1 MVARGAEDPGWRL
14 FAAEPATLDWAAAA
28 LRAAR
33 TALESPRGDW
43 RCGGTWFVGVDA
55 LDNGRDGSVAGVTLA
70 GRAVAEAVRRHGPQ
84 VWHRAQLSAVRPGYP
99 LPSEGERPAAFDFRL
114 KRDAA
119 HVDGLIAEGAQKRRF
134 VREPHAF
141 ILGIALN
148 DTGPGASPL
157 AVWEGSHLRMRAAFR
172 GALAGTAPAD
182 LGRIDVT
189 AAYQAARRQVLA
201 DCPRR
206 LVHLKAG
213 EAVLI
218 DRHLLHGVSPWAE
231 GAEAPPEGRV
241 IAYFRPQ
248 LAEVAAWL
256 AG

>member
-1 MVARGAEDPGWRL
+1 MVARGAGAPGWRL
-14 FAAEPATLDWAAAA
+14 FAAEPATLGWAAAA

-33 TALESPRGDW
+33 TALERPGGDW

-55 LDNGRDGSVAGVTLA
+55 LDNGRDGSVAGVPLA
-70 GRAVAEAVRRHGPQ
+70 GRAVAEALGRHGPQ

-99 LPSEGERPAAFDFRL
+99 RPSDGESPAAFDFRL
-114 KRDAA
+114 RRDAA
-119 HVDGLIAEGAQKRRF
+119 HVDGLIAEGADKRRF

-148 DTGPGASPL
+148 DSGPGASPL
-157 AVWEGSHLRMRAAFR
+157 AVWEGSHLPMRAAFR
-172 GALAGTAPAD
+172 DALAGTAPAD
-182 LGRIDVT
+182 LGRTDVT
-189 AAYQAARRQVLA
+189 DAYQAARRRVLA
-201 DCPRR
+201 ECPRR
-206 LVHLKAG
+206 LVPMKAG

-218 DRHLLHGVSPWAE
+218 DRHLLHGVSPWE
-231 GAEAPPEGRV
+231 TGAEAPPEGRI

-248 LAEVAAWL
+248 LADVAAWL